1 MRKLKNIIALISILS
16 LFSCMEYK
24 EVELIEVKQVVV
36 KVFSMKEIRLA
47 AYMQIHNP
55 NNYKITITEA
65 DMELFVKGK
74 KIGNA
79 RLDNTITLPKNSNE
93 VHEALVFTPMSEM
106 QSNAIPTILGLIG
119 QPTVPVNVK
128 GYVKGKVK
136 GVAKKIPIEFT
147 ENVRLKQ

>member
-1 MRKLKNIIALISILS
+1 
-16 LFSCMEYK
+16 MEYK
-24 EVELIEVKQVVV
+24 EVELVEVKQVVV
-36 KVFSMKEIRLA
+36 KVFSMKEIRLV

-79 RLDNTITLPKNSNE
+79 KLDKTIILPKNSNE
-93 VHEALVFTPMSEM
+93 VHEALVFTPLSEM
-106 QSNAIPTILGLIG
+106 QSNAIPTLLGLIG
-119 QPTVPVNVK
+119 QPTVPVHVK

-136 GVAKKIPIEFT
+136 GVAKKIPVEFT
-147 ENVRLKQ
+147 DNVRLKL